1 MKLIAALLMAFALAG
16 ISSAAQEQGGQ
27 APRQPI
33 EFNHRL
39 HAGTLK
45 VQCKMCH
52 PNADPGETMGLP
64 EVSTCMQ
71 CHSAIAP
78 KNEAMQKLQAFAK
91 QDRDVDWVRIYQIPS
106 YVTFNHRTHLNTGAT
121 CETCHGAVAQRTA
134 LFKEKEISMGACMDC
149 HREKQASID
158 CGYCHAPR

>member
-16 ISSAAQEQGGQ
+16 ISSAAQEQAEQ

-149 HREKQASID
+149 HRAKQASID